1 MVETSPRGDR
11 RRRNRM
17 PEIHR
22 SQANNS
28 NMRSKK
34 RLNDSPSAKKLSV
47 DFKTEHP
54 GAAIHRLNK
63 SLHMR

>member
-17 PEIHR
+17 PQIYR

-28 NMRSKK
+28 NMKSKQ
-34 RLNDSPSAKKLSV
+34 LIDSPSAKK
-47 DFKTEHP
+47 
-54 GAAIHRLNK
+54 
-63 SLHMR
+63 